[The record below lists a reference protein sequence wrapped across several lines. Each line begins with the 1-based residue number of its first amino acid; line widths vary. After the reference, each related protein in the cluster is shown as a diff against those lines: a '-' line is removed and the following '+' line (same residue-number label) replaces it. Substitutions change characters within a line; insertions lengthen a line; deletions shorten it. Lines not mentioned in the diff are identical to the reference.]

1 MLPFSSVTAL
11 SPLFREVRVTGIRT
25 ETNEAKVFELAP
37 EGWEL
42 HYQPGQFLT
51 FVIPTP
57 SGLVRRSYSLCSAP
71 GEVPA
76 IAVKRVANGLLSRP
90 LLESA
95 AVGDRLTVAGGASG
109 LFTLP
114 NDDTAADQLIFLAA
128 GSGITPIF
136 SMIKHVLRTNP
147 AVRVLLAYSN
157 RGRESA
163 MFGNELE
170 NMQRQY
176 ANRFNIFWLNSNH
189 QDLFKARLSKAALER
204 LLDTDLLSDSHRVF
218 AFLCG
223 PFDYMRMA
231 AIVLQARG
239 IPPDQIRREV
249 FTPETALP
257 DVRPPDTRSRQV
269 TLRLQGRIYTVD
281 VAYPD
286 TILMAARKAGIQLPF
301 SCEAGRCG
309 SCIAECTK
317 GEVWMRYNEVLTD
330 REVERGRVLVCQSFP
345 VGGDVTIEY
354 L

>member
-1 MLPFSSVTAL
+1 MLPFAPVTAL
-11 SPLFREVRVTGIRT
+11 SPLFREVRVAGIRQ
-25 ETNEAKVFELAP
+25 ETNESKVFELEP
-37 EGWEL
+37 VGWEL
-42 HYQPGQFLT
+42 RFKSGQFLT
-51 FVIPTP
+51 FVMPTA

-76 IAVKRVANGLLSRP
+76 IAVKRVPNGLFSRP
-90 LLESA
+90 MLELA
-95 AVGDRLTVAGGASG
+95 AVGDRLTVVGGASG

-114 NDDTAADQLIFLAA
+114 DDDTVADPLIFLAA

-147 AVRVLLAYSN
+147 AVKVLLAYSN
-157 RGRESA
+157 RSRESA
-163 MFGNELE
+163 MFRKELE
-170 NMQRQY
+170 QLEQRHVG
-176 ANRFNIFWLNSNH
+176 RFKIFWFNSSH
-189 QDLFKARLSKAALER
+189 QDLLRARLSKTALER
-204 LLDTDLLSDSHRVF
+204 LLDDHLVTDPKRAY

-223 PFDYMRMA
+223 PFGYMRMA

-239 IPPDQIRREV
+239 LPADQIRREV

-257 DVRPPDTRSRQV
+257 DVKPPDTRRRQV
-269 TLRLQGRIYTVD
+269 TLRLQGRTHTLD

-286 TILMAARKAGIQLPF
+286 TILKAARKAGIELPF

-317 GEVWMRYNEVLTD
+317 GKVWMRYNEVLTD
-330 REVERGRVLVCQSFP
+330 REVERGRVLVCQAFP

>member
-1 MLPFSSVTAL
+1 MLPFPSVTSL
-11 SPLFREVRVTGIRT
+11 SPLFREVRVTGIHQ
-25 ETNEAKVFELAP
+25 ETSESRIFELAP

-42 HYQPGQFLT
+42 HYQSGQFLT
-51 FVIPTP
+51 FVVPTA

-76 IAVKRVANGLLSRP
+76 IAIKRVANGLFSRP
-90 LLESA
+90 MLESA

-109 LFTLP
+109 MFTLP
-114 NDDTAADQLIFLAA
+114 DDATAADQLIFLAA

-136 SMIKHVLRTNP
+136 SMIKHVMQTDHD
-147 AVRVLLAYSN
+147 VSVLLAYSN
-157 RGRESA
+157 RNPQSA
-163 MFGNELE
+163 MFREELE
-170 NMQRQY
+170 HLERRY
-176 ANRFNIFWLNSNH
+176 TRRLKIIWLYSND
-189 QDLFKARLSKAALER
+189 QDLFKARLSKTTLER
-204 LLDTDLLSDSHRVF
+204 LLDTDLVSNPSRVF

-239 IPPDQIRREV
+239 IPADQIRREV
-249 FTPETALP
+249 FTPEAALP
-257 DVRPPDTRSRQV
+257 DITPPDTRRHEV
-269 TLRLQGRIYTVD
+269 TLRLQGRTYTLD

-286 TILMAARKAGIQLPF
+286 TILKAARKAGIELPF